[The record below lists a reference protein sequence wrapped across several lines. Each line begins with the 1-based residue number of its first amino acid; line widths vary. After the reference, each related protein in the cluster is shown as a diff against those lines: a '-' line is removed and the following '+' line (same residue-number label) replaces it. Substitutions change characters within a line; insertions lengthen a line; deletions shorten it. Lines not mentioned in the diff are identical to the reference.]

1 MLLVVLN
8 FAFRAII
15 FILSLFP
22 LSCPLSLYSS
32 VPLFTEIQRTRIRA
46 QISMRVLPSTPDGY
60 ERDWLRSW
68 VPFVDSL
75 MSQGDYYLQSQEH
88 TLAKSEIVILFLAG
102 RYDKGMRAKQATAL
116 LGAAGTCS

>member
-1 MLLVVLN
+1 
-8 FAFRAII
+8 
-15 FILSLFP
+15 
-22 LSCPLSLYSS
+22 
-32 VPLFTEIQRTRIRA
+32 
-46 QISMRVLPSTPDGY
+46 MRVLPSTPDGY

-88 TLAKSEIVILFLAG
+88 TLAKSEIVIIFLAG